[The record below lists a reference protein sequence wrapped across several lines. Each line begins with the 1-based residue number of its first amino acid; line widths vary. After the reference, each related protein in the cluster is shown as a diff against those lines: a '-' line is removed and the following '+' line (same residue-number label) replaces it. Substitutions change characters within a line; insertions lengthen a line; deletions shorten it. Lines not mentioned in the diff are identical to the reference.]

1 MRNVAFIFP
10 GQGSQ
15 SIGMGKDFYDNSN
28 LAKELIEEASE
39 RIGVDFKKLMFEENE
54 MLLQTEYAQPAI
66 LLVSM
71 IAKKILSSFVDLKPF
86 CALGHSL
93 GEFSALS
100 SIDALDIIDGVE
112 LVHNRGKFMQQA
124 SKGIDA
130 AMLAVLGLDDN
141 IVERICKEANRDKK
155 RVWPA
160 NYNSDGQIVLAGVK
174 EDLVWIENSLK
185 EAGAK
190 KLVLLNMSVASHCPL
205 LESAREPLREYLDRF
220 IKDSFSSSV
229 ISNVAAKEY
238 STKKEALELLDKQLV
253 EPVLYK
259 QSIKNIENSVDI
271 FIEFGGVV
279 LKGLNRRITKTPTIS
294 ITNMSNLE
302 KVAKELQN

>member
-39 RIGVDFKKLMFEENE
+39 RIGVDFKKLMFEEND
-54 MLLQTEYAQPAI
+54 MLLQTEYTQPAI

-259 QSIKNIENSVDI
+259 QSIKNIENRVDI

>member
-54 MLLQTEYAQPAI
+54 MLLQTEYTQPAI

-259 QSIKNIENSVDI
+259 QSIKNIENRVDI